1 MQTPAILNVSSPA
14 GNQAVSTKPAAGA
27 SNGGFNQMLSQQ
39 IADRREADKSAQPR
53 GAGQTGKNES
63 KQADTKQTNAKQPE
77 SSQAA
82 NNAGSSAGTKSRETE
97 EQTDET
103 AAIPPTA
110 TELMTQ
116 VAANLL
122 LPQATA
128 EASATAGDAIAAV
141 NGAALAREQGLLA
154 SAAPGKELPGSTA
167 GDQGDFLAALRQAAE
182 PQDTPLQAAIAD
194 AAGSGNEQMTE
205 ALPELSAA
213 TSLQD
218 ASTLATTGAATQ
230 PAALSASQAA
240 GAEATDRL
248 APRFGSPAWDQALG
262 QKVVWMVAGAQQSA
276 SLTLNPPD
284 LGPLQVVLNVSN
296 GQADASFFSAQ
307 PEVRQALEAA
317 LPRLRDMM
325 SEAGVAL
332 GQTSISAGMPD
343 RHDQPGS
350 HAAHRSVPG
359 AGAGNG
365 DAEAVSAPAP
375 RVGRVIGGQGLVD
388 TFA

>member
-1 MQTPAILNVSSPA
+1 MQTPAILNVSAPA
-14 GNQAVSTKPAAGA
+14 SSQTASAKPATGA
-27 SNGGFNQMLSQQ
+27 SGGGFNQMLSQQ
-39 IADRREADKSAQPR
+39 IANRRESDKPAQS
-53 GAGQTGKNES
+53 GTSGQAARNDGKPAET
-63 KQADTKQTNAKQPE
+63 KQASTKQSEAP
-77 SSQAA
+77 AA
-82 NNAGSSAGTKSRETE
+82 NKSTDTATAAKSRETE
-97 EQTDET
+97 KQSDEAT
-103 AAIPPTA
+103 AITPTA

-116 VAANLL
+116 VAASLM

-128 EASATAGDAIAAV
+128 EASATPGDAL
-141 NGAALAREQGLLA
+141 GAANGPGLIREQGLLA
-154 SAAPGKELPGSTA
+154 GAAAEKQQPAAAATG
-167 GDQGDFLAALRQAAE
+167 QGDFMAALRQANE
-182 PQDTPLQAAIAD
+182 PQETSLQAAIGD
-194 AAGSGNEQMTE
+194 AAVSGNEQATE

-213 TSLQD
+213 TGLQD
-218 ASTLATTGAATQ
+218 AAGITTTGAAMQ
-230 PAALSASQAA
+230 PGALSASQAA

-317 LPRLRDMM
+317 IPRLRDMM

-332 GQTSISAGMPD
+332 GQASVSAGMPD

-350 HAAHRSVPG
+350 HAAHKAASG
-359 AGAGNG
+359 AGSGNG
-365 DAEAVSAPAP
+365 DAETVSAAAP
-375 RVGRVIGGQGLVD
+375 RAGQAIGGQGLVD

>member
-1 MQTPAILNVSSPA
+1 
-14 GNQAVSTKPAAGA
+14 
-27 SNGGFNQMLSQQ
+27 MLSQQ
-39 IADRREADKSAQPR
+39 IADRRDADRSAQSR
-53 GAGQTGKNES
+53 AAGQTNKHENRQPE
-63 KQADTKQTNAKQPE
+63 TRQTAAKQPE
-77 SSQAA
+77 PAQAA
-82 NNAGSSAGTKSRETE
+82 NNAGASKASGARDDAQQTE
-97 EQTDET
+97 EAT
-103 AAIPPTA
+103 AVAPTA

-116 VAANLL
+116 VAANLI
-122 LPQATA
+122 LPQATG
-128 EASATAGDAIAAV
+128 EASAVAGDAIATID
-141 NGAALAREQGLLA
+141 GTALVREQGLLA
-154 SAAPGKELPGSTA
+154 SIDRGKQAAGAAS

-182 PQDTPLQAAIAD
+182 PQETSLQAAIAD
-194 AAGSGNEQMTE
+194 GAGSGND

-213 TSLQD
+213 ASLQD
-218 ASTLATTGAATQ
+218 ASTLTTTGAAMQ
-230 PAALSASQAA
+230 PGALSASHAA

-307 PEVRQALEAA
+307 PDVRQALEAA

-325 SEAGVAL
+325 TEAGVEL

-343 RHDQPGS
+343 RHDQPGN
-350 HAAHRSVPG
+350 HAAHKPASG
-359 AGAGNG
+359 TGAGNG
-365 DAEAVSAPAP
+365 EAETASVPAT
-375 RVGRVIGGQGLVD
+375 RAGRSIGGQGLVD